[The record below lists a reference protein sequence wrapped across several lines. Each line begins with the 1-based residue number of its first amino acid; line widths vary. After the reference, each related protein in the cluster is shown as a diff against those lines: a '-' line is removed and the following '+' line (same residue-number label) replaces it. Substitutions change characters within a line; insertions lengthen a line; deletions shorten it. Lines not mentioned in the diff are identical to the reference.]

1 MLELLDSLPWLPALG
16 WALLNFVWQGAL
28 IGLLIAGALRL
39 LAQAPARHRYLVCG
53 LGLLWCLALPLSA
66 CWQAWAAAP
75 GELEQ
80 ALEFSS
86 ELLWMQ
92 ALTELMPQVV
102 LAWGVGVLLMSL
114 RLAGGL
120 WWVRGL
126 RREACP
132 APAAWQVRLEQLA
145 RRLGLRRPVQLLLSD
160 RVTGP
165 VALGLWRPLVILPCS
180 LLSQLPPPLVEAL
193 LAHELAHVRRW
204 DYGIN
209 LLQSL
214 AEALLFFHPVVW
226 WLSERMRAERE
237 QVADALAAQALPQPR
252 DLARALQQLHDW
264 QQHAAQPDDAALR
277 QRPLQPMPLV
287 QAAQG
292 TRGGL
297 LLRRVRGLL
306 QPRERLPA
314 WKLAL
319 PTLLVA
325 LGGLLAQAQA
335 KVNARAEAEPVVVA
349 ALPQPA
355 PSAPAEPASL
365 PASVPAPLPAPAAT
379 AVLAAPPASVNTG
392 WRLPVNARHAMVIE
406 EGSGRVLMAKNADE
420 TVPIA
425 SLTKLVTAMVVLDAR
440 QDPQEQLRIE
450 DADVDRL
457 KHSASYLKVGAR
469 LPREAALKLALMS
482 SENRAASALAR
493 AYPGGLE
500 GFRQAVRRKL
510 QSLGLQRTVI
520 QEPTGLSPENVS
532 TASEMARIAAAA
544 SRYQE
549 INAITSSARA
559 KLPVNGQAREFHNT
573 NRLVGRKGWDIL
585 LSKTGYTEEAGR
597 CLTMRMKEAG
607 KAVTVVLLDADGSAQ
622 RLKDAAAIR
631 RSLGR

>member
-1 MLELLDSLPWLPALG
+1 MSEILDLMESLPWLPALG

-28 IGLLIAGALRL
+28 IGVLIAAALRL
-39 LAQAPARHRYLVCG
+39 LAPAPARHRYLVCG

-66 CWQAWAAAP
+66 CWQAWMAAP
-75 GELEQ
+75 GEQLEQ

-102 LAWGVGVLLMSL
+102 LAWGLGVLLMSL

-126 RREACP
+126 RREARP
-132 APAAWQVRLEQLA
+132 APAAWQLRLEQLA
-145 RRLGLRRPVQLLLSD
+145 RCLGLKRPVLLLLSD
-160 RVTGP
+160 RVSGP

-180 LLSQLPPPLVEAL
+180 LLSQMPPPLVEAL

-252 DLARALQQLHDW
+252 DLARALQQLSEW
-264 QQHAAQPDDAALR
+264 QPAA
-277 QRPLQPMPLV
+277 MPLV

-292 TRGGL
+292 ARSGL
-297 LLRRVRGLL
+297 LLQRVRSLL
-306 QPRERLPA
+306 HPRERLPA

-319 PTLLVA
+319 PALLLA
-325 LGGLLAQAQA
+325 MGGLLAQAQA
-335 KVNARAEAEPVVVA
+335 KVSAQQEAVEAVAVA
-349 ALPQPA
+349 ASAVLPAASA
-355 PSAPAEPASL
+355 PSAPAAEAAADSAAMPTAEP
-365 PASVPAPLPAPAAT
+365 T
-379 AVLAAPPASVNTG
+379 AGLAAAAQPSVVG

-406 EGSGRVLMAKNADE
+406 EGSGRVLMAKNADDS
-420 TVPIA
+420 VPIA
-425 SLTKLVTAMVVLDAR
+425 SLTKLVTAMVVLDAQ
-440 QDPQEQLRIE
+440 QDPQEQLRIAE
-450 DADVDRL
+450 EDVDRL
-457 KHSASYLKVGAR
+457 KHSASYLKVGSRLAR
-469 LPREAALKLALMS
+469 EVALKLALMS

-510 QSLGLQRTVI
+510 QQLGLQRTVI

-544 SRYQE
+544 SRYPE
-549 INAITSSARA
+549 INAITSSAKAR
-559 KLPVNGQAREFHNT
+559 LPVNGQPREFHNT

-622 RLKDAAAIR
+622 RLKDATAIR

>member
-1 MLELLDSLPWLPALG
+1 MSELLDLLDTLPWLPALG

-28 IGLLIAGALRL
+28 IGVLIAGALRL

-66 CWQAWAAAP
+66 CLQAWVAGP

-102 LAWGVGVLLMSL
+102 LAWILGVGLMSL

-126 RREACP
+126 RRAAAP
-132 APAAWQVRLEQLA
+132 APAEWQLRLELLA
-145 RRLGLRRPVQLLLSD
+145 RRLGLRRPVRLLLSEA
-160 RVTGP
+160 VSGP
-165 VALGLWRPLVILPCS
+165 VALGLLRPLVILPCS
-180 LLSQLPPPLVEAL
+180 LLSQMPPALVEAL

-237 QVADALAAQALPQPR
+237 QVADALAAQALAQPR
-252 DLARALQQLHDW
+252 DLARALQQLSEW
-264 QQHAAQPDDAALR
+264 QPPVL
-277 QRPLQPMPLV
+277 PLV
-287 QAAQG
+287 QAARG
-292 TRGGL
+292 RHGGL
-297 LLRRVRGLL
+297 LLQRVRGLL
-306 QPRERLPA
+306 QPGERLMPA

-319 PTLLVA
+319 PALLLA

-335 KVNARAEAEPVVVA
+335 KVNAGSEAGTEAAVLA
-349 ALPQPA
+349 ALPPTAASEPEPAGPAASAVAAQAVLQAASSA
-355 PSAPAEPASL
+355 PSQP
-365 PASVPAPLPAPAAT
+365 T
-379 AVLAAPPASVNTG
+379 AVLAAPTRPTTSG
-392 WRLPVNARHAMVIE
+392 WRLPVNARHAVVIE
-406 EGSGRVLMAKNADE
+406 EGSGRVLMAKDADE
-420 TVPIA
+420 PVPIA

-440 QDPQEQLRIE
+440 QDPQEQLRIADE
-450 DADVDRL
+450 DVDRL
-457 KHSASYLKVGAR
+457 KHSASHLKVGSR
-469 LPREAALKLALMS
+469 LPREAALKLALLS

-500 GFRQAVRRKL
+500 AFRQAVRRKL
-510 QSLGLQRTVI
+510 QGLGLQRTVI

-544 SRYQE
+544 SRYSE
-549 INAITSSARA
+549 INAITSASKARV
-559 KLPVNGQAREFHNT
+559 PVNGQAREFHNT

>member
-1 MLELLDSLPWLPALG
+1 MSELLDLLDTLPWLPALG

-28 IGLLIAGALRL
+28 IGVLIAGALRL

-66 CWQAWAAAP
+66 CLQAWVAGP

-102 LAWGVGVLLMSL
+102 LAWILGVGLMSL

-126 RREACP
+126 RRTARP
-132 APAAWQVRLEQLA
+132 APAEWQLRMEQLA
-145 RRLGLRRPVQLLLSD
+145 RRLGLKRTVRLLLSES
-160 RVTGP
+160 VTGP
-165 VALGLWRPLVILPCS
+165 VALGLLRPLVILPCS
-180 LLSQLPPPLVEAL
+180 LLSQMPPPLVEAL

-237 QVADALAAQALPQPR
+237 QVADALAAQALAQPR
-252 DLARALQQLHDW
+252 DLARALQQLSEW
-264 QQHAAQPDDAALR
+264 QPPAS
-277 QRPLQPMPLV
+277 PLV
-287 QAAQG
+287 QAARG
-292 TRGGL
+292 PHGGL
-297 LLRRVRGLL
+297 LLQRVRGLL
-306 QPRERLPA
+306 QPGERLMPA

-319 PTLLVA
+319 PALLLV

-335 KVNARAEAEPVVVA
+335 KVNAGSEAGAESAVLA

-355 PSAPAEPASL
+355 SSEPEPAASAQAVLQAASSAPPQ
-365 PASVPAPLPAPAAT
+365 PT
-379 AVLAAPPASVNTG
+379 AVLAAPARPTTSG
-392 WRLPVNARHAMVIE
+392 WRLPVNARHAVVIE
-406 EGSGRVLMAKNADE
+406 EGSGRVLMAKDADE
-420 TVPIA
+420 PVPIA

-440 QDPQEQLRIE
+440 QDPQEQLRIAE
-450 DADVDRL
+450 EDVDRL
-457 KHSASYLKVGAR
+457 KHSASHLKVGTR
-469 LPREAALKLALMS
+469 LPREAALKLALLS

-500 GFRQAVRRKL
+500 AFRQAARRKL
-510 QSLGLQRTVI
+510 LGLGLQHTVI
-520 QEPTGLSPENVS
+520 LEPTGLSPENVS

-544 SRYQE
+544 SRYSE
-549 INAITSSARA
+549 INAITSASRARV
-559 KLPVNGQAREFHNT
+559 PVNGQAREFHNT

>member
-1 MLELLDSLPWLPALG
+1 MSELLDLLDTLPWLPALG

-28 IGLLIAGALRL
+28 IGVLIALALRL

-66 CWQAWAAAP
+66 CLQAWLAAP

-102 LAWGVGVLLMSL
+102 LAWIVGVGLMSL

-126 RREACP
+126 RRSATP
-132 APAAWQVRLEQLA
+132 APAAWQRRLEQLA
-145 RRLGLRRPVQLLLSD
+145 RRLGLKRPVLLLLSE
-160 RVTGP
+160 RVSGP

-180 LLSQLPPPLVEAL
+180 LLSQMPPPLVEAL

-237 QVADALAAQALPQPR
+237 QVADALAAGTLAQPR
-252 DLARALQQLHDW
+252 DLARALQHLSEW
-264 QQHAAQPDDAALR
+264 QPPA
-277 QRPLQPMPLV
+277 MPLV
-287 QAAQG
+287 QAARGPRGG
-292 TRGGL
+292 TPGGL
-297 LLRRVRGLL
+297 LLQRVRGLL
-306 QPRERLPA
+306 QPGERLMPA

-319 PTLLVA
+319 PTLLLA

-335 KVNARAEAEPVVVA
+335 KVNASAETEA
-349 ALPQPA
+349 ALAATPQPPA
-355 PSAPAEPASL
+355 SAAAASAASAPQAVLQAAAEPASQ
-365 PASVPAPLPAPAAT
+365 PT
-379 AVLAAPPASVNTG
+379 AILAAPARSGTFG
-392 WRLPVNARHAMVIE
+392 WQLPVNARHAVVIE

-420 TVPIA
+420 PVPIA
-425 SLTKLVTAMVVLDAR
+425 SLTKLVTAMVVLDAH
-440 QDPQEQLRIE
+440 QDPQEQLRIADE
-450 DADVDRL
+450 DVDRL
-457 KHSASYLKVGAR
+457 KHSASHLKVGTR
-469 LPREAALKLALMS
+469 LPRDAALKLALLS

-500 GFRQAVRRKL
+500 GFRQAARRKL
-510 QSLGLQRTVI
+510 QGLGLQHTVI

-544 SRYQE
+544 SRYSE
-549 INAITSSARA
+549 INAITSASKARV
-559 KLPVNGQAREFHNT
+559 PVNGQAREFHNT

-622 RLKDAAAIR
+622 RLKDAATIR

>member
-1 MLELLDSLPWLPALG
+1 MSALLDLLDTLPWLPALG

-28 IGLLIAGALRL
+28 IGVLVAVALKL
-39 LAQAPARHRYLVCG
+39 LAKAPARHRYLVCG
-53 LGLLWCLALPLSA
+53 LALLWCLVLPLSA
-66 CWQAWAAAP
+66 CWQAWASP
-75 GELEQ
+75 PDELEQ
-80 ALEFSS
+80 ALEYSS

-92 ALTELMPQVV
+92 SLTELMPQVV
-102 LAWGVGVLLMSL
+102 LAWAVGVLFMSV

-126 RREACP
+126 RRTACP
-132 APAAWQVRLEQLA
+132 APASWQLRLEQLA
-145 RRLGLRRPVQLLLSD
+145 RRLGLQRSVQLLLSD
-160 RVTGP
+160 RVSGP

-180 LLSQLPPPLVEAL
+180 LLSQMPPPLVEAL

-237 QVADALAAQALPQPR
+237 QVADALAASVLAQPR
-252 DLARALQQLHDW
+252 DLAQALQ
-264 QQHAAQPDDAALR
+264 ALDVGSGETA
-277 QRPLQPMPLV
+277 PSPGLTLV
-287 QAAQG
+287 QAARGPQ
-292 TRGGL
+292 GGL

-306 QPRERLPA
+306 QPCERLPA

-319 PTLLVA
+319 PTLLLA
-325 LGGLLAQAQA
+325 IGGLLAQAQA
-335 KVNARAEAEPVVVA
+335 KVEARTEALVVPQPVVA
-349 ALPQPA
+349 AVSPTASAPA
-355 PSAPAEPASL
+355 PSAS
-365 PASVPAPLPAPAAT
+365 APAA
-379 AVLAAPPASVNTG
+379 AAPLDAPTATLAPVRPVQTG

-406 EGSGRVLMAKNADE
+406 EGSGKVLMAKNADE

-450 DADVDRL
+450 NEDVDRL
-457 KHSASYLKVGAR
+457 KHSASHLKVGTR
-469 LPREAALKLALMS
+469 LPRESALKLALMS

-493 AYPGGLE
+493 AYPGGLD

-510 QSLGLQRTVI
+510 QSLGLQHTVI

-544 SRYQE
+544 SRYAE
-549 INAITSSARA
+549 INEITSSARA
-559 KLPVNGQAREFHNT
+559 RLPVNGKAREFHNT

>member
-1 MLELLDSLPWLPALG
+1 MSEILDLLDTLPWLPALG

-28 IGLLIAGALRL
+28 IGVLIALALRL

-53 LGLLWCLALPLSA
+53 LGLLWCLALPLGA
-66 CWQAWAAAP
+66 CLQAWMAAP

-102 LAWGVGVLLMSL
+102 LAWGLGVALMSL
-114 RLAGGL
+114 RLGGGL

-126 RREACP
+126 RREARP
-132 APAAWQVRLEQLA
+132 APAAWQARLESLA
-145 RRLGLRRPVQLLLSD
+145 RRLGLQRPVQLLLSE
-160 RVTGP
+160 RVSGP

-180 LLSQLPPPLVEAL
+180 LLSQMPPPLVEAL

-237 QVADALAAQALPQPR
+237 QVADALAAQALAQPR
-252 DLARALQQLHDW
+252 DLARALQHLSEW
-264 QQHAAQPDDAALR
+264 QPPA
-277 QRPLQPMPLV
+277 MPLV
-287 QAAQG
+287 QAARG
-292 TRGGL
+292 PSGGL
-297 LLRRVRGLL
+297 LLRRVRSLL
-306 QPRERLPA
+306 QPGERLLPA

-319 PTLLVA
+319 PALVLA

-335 KVNARAEAEPVVVA
+335 RVNARTEAD
-349 ALPQPA
+349 
-355 PSAPAEPASL
+355 
-365 PASVPAPLPAPAAT
+365 
-379 AVLAAPPASVNTG
+379 AVLAAAPQPAASAAAPAAAASEASAPEAVLQSATQAASQPMAVQAVPARPSTAA
-392 WRLPVNARHAMVIE
+392 WHLPVNARHAVVIE

-420 TVPIA
+420 PVPIA

-440 QDPQEQLRIE
+440 QDPQEQLRIADE
-450 DADVDRL
+450 DVDRL
-457 KHSASYLKVGAR
+457 KHSASHLKVGTR
-469 LPREAALKLALMS
+469 LPRDAALKLALLS

-500 GFRQAVRRKL
+500 AFRQAVRRKL
-510 QSLGLQRTVI
+510 QGLGLQHTVI

-544 SRYQE
+544 SRYGE
-549 INAITSSARA
+549 INAITSASKA
-559 KLPVNGQAREFHNT
+559 KVPVNGQAREFHNT

>member
-1 MLELLDSLPWLPALG
+1 MSEILDLMESLPWLPALG

-28 IGLLIAGALRL
+28 IGVLIAVALRL
-39 LAQAPARHRYLVCG
+39 LARAPARHRYLVCG

-66 CWQAWAAAP
+66 CWQAWTAAP
-75 GELEQ
+75 GEQLEQ

-102 LAWGVGVLLMSL
+102 LAWIAGVGLMSL

-126 RREACP
+126 RSEARP
-132 APAAWQVRLEQLA
+132 APAAWQLRLEQLA
-145 RRLGLRRPVQLLLSD
+145 RRIGLKRPVRLLLSE
-160 RVTGP
+160 RVSGP

-180 LLSQLPPPLVEAL
+180 LLSQMPPPLVEAL

-204 DYGIN
+204 DYGVN

-237 QVADALAAQALPQPR
+237 QVADALAAQALAQPR
-252 DLARALQQLHDW
+252 DLARALQQLSEW
-264 QQHAAQPDDAALR
+264 QPAT
-277 QRPLQPMPLV
+277 MPLV
-287 QAAQG
+287 QPAHGA
-292 TRGGL
+292 RSGL
-297 LLRRVRGLL
+297 LLQRVRSLL

-319 PTLLVA
+319 PALLLA

-335 KVNARAEAEPVVVA
+335 KVNALQETPEPVAEAASA
-349 ALPQPA
+349 ALPA
-355 PSAPAEPASL
+355 ASAASAASAPAVAASAGSLAEP
-365 PASVPAPLPAPAAT
+365 T
-379 AVLAAPPASVNTG
+379 AVLAAPALPSTVG

-406 EGSGRVLMAKNADE
+406 EGSGRVLMAKNADD

-440 QDPQEQLRIE
+440 QDPQEQLRIADE
-450 DADVDRL
+450 DVDRL
-457 KHSASYLKVGAR
+457 KHSASYLKVGSRLAR
-469 LPREAALKLALMS
+469 DVALKLALMS

-510 QSLGLQRTVI
+510 QQLGLQRTVI

-544 SRYQE
+544 SRYPE
-549 INAITSSARA
+549 INAITSSAKAR
-559 KLPVNGQAREFHNT
+559 LPVNGQPREFHNT

>member
-92 ALTELMPQVV
+92 AMTELMPQVV

-145 RRLGLRRPVQLLLSD
+145 RRLGLRRPVRLLLSD

-180 LLSQLPPPLVEAL
+180 LLSHLPPPLVEAL

-226 WLSERMRAERE
+226 WLSERMRIERE

-252 DLARALQQLHDW
+252 DLARALQQLNDW
-264 QQHAAQPDDAALR
+264 QLQAARPDDEAWL
-277 QRPLQPMPLV
+277 QHPLPSMPLV

-292 TRGGL
+292 SRGGL

-335 KVNARAEAEPVVVA
+335 KVNARVEAEPAVVA

-355 PSAPAEPASL
+355 PSAPAAPVSAPASL
-365 PASVPAPLPAPAAT
+365 PLPDATAAT

-469 LPREAALKLALMS
+469 LPREVALKLALMS

-510 QSLGLQRTVI
+510 QSLGLQHTVI

>member
-1 MLELLDSLPWLPALG
+1 MSALLDLLDSLPWLPALG

-28 IGLLIAGALRL
+28 IGVLIALALRL

-53 LGLLWCLALPLSA
+53 LGLLWCLALPLGA
-66 CWQAWAAAP
+66 CLQAWLAAP

-102 LAWGVGVLLMSL
+102 LAWVLGVGLMSL

-126 RREACP
+126 RRMATP
-132 APAAWQVRLEQLA
+132 APAAWQARLEALA
-145 RRLGLRRPVQLLLSD
+145 SRLGLRRPVRLLLSD

-180 LLSQLPPPLVEAL
+180 LLSQMPPPLVEAL

-237 QVADALAAQALPQPR
+237 QVADALAAQALAQPR
-252 DLARALQQLHDW
+252 DLARALQQLSEW
-264 QQHAAQPDDAALR
+264 QPPAL
-277 QRPLQPMPLV
+277 PLV
-287 QAAQG
+287 QAARGSQG
-292 TRGGL
+292 ARAGL
-297 LLRRVRGLL
+297 LLQRVRGLL
-306 QPRERLPA
+306 QPGERLLPA

-319 PTLLVA
+319 PALLLA

-335 KVNARAEAEPVVVA
+335 KVNAGSEAGAEAAVLA

-355 PSAPAEPASL
+355 ASAPEPAGPAASAVAAQAASSAPAQP
-365 PASVPAPLPAPAAT
+365 T
-379 AVLAAPPASVNTG
+379 AVLAAPARPTTSG
-392 WRLPVNARHAMVIE
+392 WRLPVNARHAVVIE
-406 EGSGRVLMAKNADE
+406 EGSGRVLMAKDADE
-420 TVPIA
+420 PVPIA

-440 QDPQEQLRIE
+440 QDPQEQLRIADE
-450 DADVDRL
+450 DVDRL
-457 KHSASYLKVGAR
+457 KHSASHLKVGTR
-469 LPREAALKLALMS
+469 LPRDAALKLALLS

-500 GFRQAVRRKL
+500 AFRQAVRRKL
-510 QSLGLQRTVI
+510 QGLGLQHTVI

-544 SRYQE
+544 SRYAE
-549 INAITSSARA
+549 INAITSASKA
-559 KLPVNGQAREFHNT
+559 KVPVNGQPREFHNT